1 MTRVKRAG
9 LLRKMANSSEVWAL
23 NLVKYVFENNRA
35 HSSYKIR
42 LGTIGISL
50 MLPNQSSVSL
60 EILNS
65 LIQDDSLESN
75 YEIMFW
81 ECKDPTLI
89 EKVTKQVMPVA
100 KSGQQNLSENTS
112 VCIDQ
117 HMDGVY
123 IFDRARRR
131 ILIWVPTYESFP
143 FWAKATPFRIPFSWI
158 AAEHGGEMIHCAA
171 IEINGQGILLAGNG
185 GRGKTTTALNAALH
199 GCKILGEDFILY
211 INNEIYAVY
220 LKAKAHHG
228 EHLLN
233 LISKGLKCPPQ
244 IPDQKTIIPLMGQPF
259 EMITD
264 FKPSGLYFPG
274 IFPNDGAKE
283 IVSIS
288 KSVALRE
295 FATPSFIGLQG
306 IGSASLRTHSELVR
320 SIETWSLPMTGEL
333 DDDFLRLKNHVER
346 VSKPE

>member
-1 MTRVKRAG
+1 
-9 LLRKMANSSEVWAL
+9 MADTSEVWAL
-23 NLVKYVFENNRA
+23 NLVKYVFEDTEA
-35 HSSYKIR
+35 HSSFKIR
-42 LGTIGISL
+42 FGTVGISL
-50 MLPNQSSVSL
+50 LLPNESPVSS
-60 EILNS
+60 EIIDS
-65 LIQDDSLESN
+65 LIQDDLLESS
-75 YEIMFW
+75 YEVMFW
-81 ECKDPTLI
+81 ECKDPTLV
-89 EKVTKQVMPVA
+89 EKITNQAIPLT
-100 KSGQQNLSENTS
+100 KSGQQDLSENTS
-112 VCIDQ
+112 VCIDK
-117 HMDGVY
+117 HMDGLY
-123 IFDRARRR
+123 IFDRANRR

-171 IEINGQGILLAGNG
+171 IDIDGQGILLAGNG

-211 INNEIYAVY
+211 MNNAISSVY

-244 IPDQKTIIPLMGQPF
+244 ILGQKTIIPLMGQPF
-259 EMITD
+259 EMITE

-274 IFPNDGAKE
+274 IFPNDATNE
-283 IVSIS
+283 IVSIP

-295 FATPSFIGLQG
+295 FAAPSFIGLQG

-320 SIETWSLPMTGEL
+320 SVETWTLPMTGNL
-333 DDDFLRLKNHVER
+333 DEDFARLKNQVES
-346 VSKPE
+346 VSKR

>member
-1 MTRVKRAG
+1 MTRVKKVG
-9 LLRKMANSSEVWAL
+9 PLRKMADTSEVWAL
-23 NLVKYVFENNRA
+23 NLVKYVFEDTKA
-35 HSSYKIR
+35 HSSFKIR
-42 LGTIGISL
+42 FGTVGISL
-50 MLPNQSSVSL
+50 LLPNESPVSL
-60 EILNS
+60 EIIDS
-65 LIQDDSLESN
+65 LIQDDLLEYS
-75 YEIMFW
+75 YEVMFW
-81 ECKDPTLI
+81 ECKHPTLV
-89 EKVTKQVMPVA
+89 EKITNQSIPLT
-100 KSGQQNLSENTS
+100 KSGQQDLSENTS
-112 VCIDQ
+112 VCIDK
-117 HMDGVY
+117 HMDGLY
-123 IFDRARRR
+123 IFDRANRR

-171 IEINGQGILLAGNG
+171 IDIDGQGILLAGNG

-211 INNEIYAVY
+211 MNNAIYSVY

-244 IPDQKTIIPLMGQPF
+244 ILGQKTIIPLMGQPF
-259 EMITD
+259 EMITE

-274 IFPNDGAKE
+274 IFPNDSTNE
-283 IVSIS
+283 IVSIP

-295 FATPSFIGLQG
+295 FAAPSFIGLQG

-320 SIETWSLPMTGEL
+320 SVETWSLPMTGNL
-333 DDDFLRLKNHVER
+333 DEDFARFKNHVER
-346 VSKPE
+346 VSKR